1 MKNKHQKPMPPGY
14 LDALCKLAGKGGVYV
29 ATVAHDDW
37 CAHWQGKPC
46 NCNPTVKTNAHRP

>member
-1 MKNKHQKPMPPGY
+1 MPPGY